1 MIDEIVIDE
10 TLDEQMMSS
19 QENTLETEKENCL
32 KETIKFG
39 NILFDRK
46 FKVFVKINEAG
57 YVTEIANDLEIKDTT
72 GWTLIDEGNEE
83 KFVCASTMYF
93 EQPIIDD
100 YGNYRYK
107 IR

>member
-39 NILFDRK
+39 NILFNRK
-46 FKVFVKINEAG
+46 FKVFAKINDAG
-57 YVTEIANDLEIKDTT
+57 YVTNIASDLEVKDTT
-72 GWTLIDEGNEE
+72 GWTLIDEGEE
-83 KFVCASTMYF
+83 DRFACASTMYF
-93 EQPIIDD
+93 EEPIIDD